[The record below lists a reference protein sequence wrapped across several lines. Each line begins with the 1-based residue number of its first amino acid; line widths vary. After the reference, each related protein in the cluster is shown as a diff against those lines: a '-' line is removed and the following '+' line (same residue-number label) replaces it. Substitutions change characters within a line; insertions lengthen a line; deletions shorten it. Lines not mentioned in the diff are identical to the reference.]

1 MKALQITISGSYRNS
16 KREVFDFENVTG
28 VIPVVDHDLAAMH
41 VRGRYALPWVKGATD
56 PKTGDKLYPERIEDM
71 RQVFIDDI
79 KEIELKEPMSFMG
92 KDIKEMT
99 FEECQDLATFK
110 DLRTIP
116 LPKEL
121 SGVSL
126 REMRV
131 MAYAA
136 YSDAF
141 HGTNLNKDKDQE
153 GFNYASLPALVV
165 EGASRRDP
173 TIKLTNEEVLAQ
185 EEKKMDIA
193 STAKSNMT
201 IDELRKTAKAKNIA
215 FTPTMGFDDLYNK
228 IYGAA

>member
-1 MKALQITISGSYRNS
+1 MKALQVTISGSYRNS

-28 VIPVVDHDLAAMH
+28 VIPAVDHDLAAMH
-41 VRGRYALPWVKGATD
+41 VRGRYALPWVKGATNKD
-56 PKTGDKLYPERIEDM
+56 GEKLYPERIEDM

-79 KEIELKEPMSFMG
+79 KEVELKEPMSFMG
-92 KDIKEMT
+92 KDIKEMS
-99 FEECQDLATFK
+99 FEELQDLATFK

-131 MAYAA
+131 AAYAA

-141 HGTNLNKDKDQE
+141 NGTDLMKEKDQE

-173 TIKLTNEEVLAQ
+173 TVKLTNEEVLAQ
-185 EEKKMDIA
+185 EEKKMDIG
-193 STAKSNMT
+193 STPKSNMT
-201 IDELRKTAKAKNIA
+201 IDELRKIAKSKNIP
-215 FTPTMGFDDLYNK
+215 FTPNTGFDDLYNK

>member
-1 MKALQITISGSYRNS
+1 MKALKVTISGSYRNS

-28 VIPVVDHDLAAMH
+28 IIPAVEEDLAAMH

-56 PKTGDKLYPERIEDM
+56 PKTGEKLYPERIEDM
-71 RQVFIDDI
+71 RQVFIDNVEEVDAD
-79 KEIELKEPMSFMG
+79 LSFLG
-92 KDIKEMT
+92 KDIKEMS
-99 FEECQDLATFK
+99 FEELQDLATYK

-131 MAYAA
+131 AAYAA

-141 HGTNLNKDKDQE
+141 FGTDLAKEKDQA
-153 GFNYASLPALVV
+153 GFNYAALPALVV

-173 TIKLTNEEVLAQ
+173 TVKLTNEEVLAQ
-185 EEKKMDIA
+185 EEKKMDIG
-193 STAKSNMT
+193 STPKSNMT
-201 IDELRKTAKAKNIA
+201 IDELRKIAKSKNIA
-215 FTPTMGFDDLYNK
+215 FTQNTSFDDLYNK
-228 IYGAA
+228 IYGAAA

>member
-1 MKALQITISGSYRNS
+1 MKALKVTISGSYRNS
-16 KREVFDFENVTG
+16 KREVFDFEDVSG

-56 PKTGDKLYPERIEDM
+56 KEGNKRYPERIEDM
-71 RQVFIDDI
+71 RQVFIDEI
-79 KEIELKEPMSFMG
+79 KEIELKEPMSFIG

-99 FEECQDLATFK
+99 FEELQDLATFK

-131 MAYAA
+131 AAYAA

-141 HGTNLNKDKDQE
+141 FGTDLNKEKDQE
-153 GFNYASLPALVV
+153 GFNYAALPPMVV
-165 EGASRRDP
+165 NDGSRRDP
-173 TIKLTNEEVLAQ
+173 TVKLSNDEVLEQ
-185 EEKKMDIA
+185 EQKRMDVN
-193 STAKSNMT
+193 STPKANMT
-201 IDELRKTAKAKNIA
+201 IDELRKIAKTKNIA
-215 FTPTMGFDDLYNK
+215 FTQNTGFDDLYNK